1 MNFCKMLAVKLLLV
15 CSLALGAYGSVSDK
29 LESDFFDNPE
39 VTLHLSH
46 SLDNAEASVL
56 NFLPRGSVTIRNFR
70 GPRFTSN
77 QKDLTI
83 EEINQL
89 KKLANEGGYYF
100 LKATIKTSSG
110 EQTFR
115 SFTHAKSLLDAGL
128 SDIVRVHLNPNGDIV
143 SVSYAMA
150 RNDFYSIPHHLGNN
164 RPPPQKFNT
173 TVVVHSGEHGPM
185 PDTAPYLEKLE
196 HERMAKERGEDPRD
210 NRSFF
215 AKYWM
220 YIVPVALLV
229 LLSGASNPEEGGG
242 GR

>member
-1 MNFCKMLAVKLLLV
+1 MAVKLVFLLV
-15 CSLALGAYGSVSDK
+15 TLVVGTYGSVSDK

-39 VTLHLSH
+39 VTLQLSH
-46 SLDNAEASVL
+46 SLDNADTGVL
-56 NFLPRGSVTIRNFR
+56 NFIPRGSVTIRNFR

-83 EEINQL
+83 EELNEL

-100 LKATIKTSSG
+100 IKATIKTSSG

-128 SDIVRVHLNPNGDIV
+128 SDIVRVHLNPNGDII
-143 SVSYAMA
+143 SVGYAMG
-150 RNDFYSIPHHLGNN
+150 RNDFYSIPHHLGTN

-173 TVVVHSGEHGPM
+173 TVVVHSGENGPM
-185 PDTAPYLEKLE
+185 PDTGPYLEKLE
-196 HERMAKERGEDPRD
+196 HERLAKERGEDPRD

-229 LLSGASNPEEGGG
+229 LLSGASESGESGG